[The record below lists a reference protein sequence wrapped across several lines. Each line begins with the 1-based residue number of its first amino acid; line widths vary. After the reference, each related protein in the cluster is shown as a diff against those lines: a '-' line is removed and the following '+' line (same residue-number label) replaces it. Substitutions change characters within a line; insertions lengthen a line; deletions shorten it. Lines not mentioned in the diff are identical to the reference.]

1 MEPNPR
7 EFRPAGFQSRP
18 PRSDRGPRSERP
30 ARRPGGEVER
40 TQRRLERPSSTE
52 RTPRAETAF
61 NGRAPEIIY
70 GRNSVL
76 EAARA
81 GRVRRA
87 YLAEGVE
94 PDPRVREISG
104 LVTVVTVTRER
115 MEAIAPGNNQGVAA
129 DLLPREYATLRGLL
143 ASQPRLLLALD
154 SILDPQNL
162 GAILRTAEAAG
173 VEGVIMPE
181 RRSAPIS
188 AAVVKVS
195 SGASEHLRICRVGG
209 LASAVA
215 EVRRSGIWTVAL
227 DPRGDLAPW
236 DFDFTQPVCV
246 VAGGEEGV
254 HRLVVQRCDAR
265 LRIPMA
271 GRVDSL
277 NASAAAAAVLYE
289 VIRQRAP
296 AATGKGSPAG

>member
-1 MEPNPR
+1 M
-7 EFRPAGFQSRP
+7 
-18 PRSDRGPRSERP
+18 
-30 ARRPGGEVER
+30 
-40 TQRRLERPSSTE
+40 
-52 RTPRAETAF
+52 
-61 NGRAPEIIY
+61 
-70 GRNSVL
+70 
-76 EAARA
+76 

-87 YLAEGVE
+87 YIAEGVE
-94 PDPRVREISG
+94 PDARLTEISS
-104 LVTVVTVTRER
+104 LVPVVSISRER

-143 ASQPRLLLALD
+143 AGEPSLLVALD

-181 RRSAPIS
+181 RRSAPVS

-215 EVRRSGIWTVAL
+215 DVRRAGIWTVAL
-227 DPRGDLAPW
+227 DPHGDTAPW

-254 HRLVVQRCDAR
+254 HRLVLQRCDAR

-289 VIRQRAP
+289 VIRQRSAR
-296 AATGKGSPAG
+296 KGS

>member
-1 MEPNPR
+1 M
-7 EFRPAGFQSRP
+7 
-18 PRSDRGPRSERP
+18 
-30 ARRPGGEVER
+30 
-40 TQRRLERPSSTE
+40 
-52 RTPRAETAF
+52 
-61 NGRAPEIIY
+61 
-70 GRNSVL
+70 L

-87 YLAEGVE
+87 YIADGLE
-94 PDPRVREISG
+94 PDPRVTEISE
-104 LVTVVTVTRER
+104 LVAIVTITRER
-115 MEAIAPGNNQGVAA
+115 MEVIAPGNNQGVAA

-143 ASQPRLLLALD
+143 TARPNLLLALD

-173 VEGVIMPE
+173 VDGVIIPE
-181 RRSAPIS
+181 RRSAPVS

-195 SGASEHLRICRVGG
+195 SGASELLRICRVGG

-215 EVRRSGIWTVAL
+215 EVKRSGIWTIAL

-236 DFDFTQPVCV
+236 DFDFTQPVCI

-254 HRLVVQRCDAR
+254 HRLVLQRCDAR

-271 GRVDSL
+271 GRVESL

-289 VIRQRAP
+289 VIRQRALDAIRRRSP
-296 AATGKGSPAG
+296 EVQGQSSPATSDQEQPGRS